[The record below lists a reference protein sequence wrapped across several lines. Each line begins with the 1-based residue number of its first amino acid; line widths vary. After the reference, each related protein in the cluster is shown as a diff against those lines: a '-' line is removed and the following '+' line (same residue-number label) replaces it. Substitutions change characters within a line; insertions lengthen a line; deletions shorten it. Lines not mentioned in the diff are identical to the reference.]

1 MPVELFGF
9 TIGKTNTANT
19 SLQSFAKPEYDDGA
33 LPVSSGGVYGT
44 YVDTDAS
51 IKTEFELV
59 NRYREMALQAEVEA
73 AIDDVVNEAIVTS
86 HEVPPIRINIDNV
99 NISDGIKEK
108 IETEFKEITRLLDF
122 NKKGVEIFKR
132 WYVDGRCYYHI
143 VIDEKQPKRGIQ
155 ELRVLDPRKIKKV
168 RESKKK
174 EGSTQSVPYPS
185 QASVANEFFV
195 YNERGLYKGQG
206 QASYATTFGQAA
218 SGIRIAPD
226 AILYTHSGLLNTA
239 RTMVL
244 SYLHKAI
251 KPLNQLRMLEDA
263 MVIYRISRAPERRI
277 FYIDVGNLPKL
288 KAEQYLRDLMS
299 KYRNKLVYDAN
310 TGEIRDDRKHM
321 SMMEDYWLPRREGGR
336 GTEISTLPG
345 GQNLGDIED
354 ILYFQKKLYKSLSVP
369 ISRLESEANYT
380 IGRATEISRDEVKF
394 TRFVN
399 KLQTQFSNLFQDCLE
414 RQLTLKGILSKEDWN
429 KIKTN
434 VYYTFEND
442 SHFAEVKHAELM
454 QDRMNL
460 LRDLSDYAGKY
471 YSHEY
476 IRKFILRQTDDQIR
490 EIDDAIGAEL
500 EDPRYNRDE
509 EGAQAGGMPMY
520 NETEPDLEKPIILE
534 DIDRKIEE
542 KFEVAKKDNELKET
556 VTDVFNS
563 ILDDDDDELKDT
575 LNEVF
580 NSVRK

>member
-9 TIGKTNTANT
+9 TIGRTNQPKK
-19 SLQSFAKPEYDDGA
+19 SLQSFAKPEYEDGA

-44 YVDTDAS
+44 YVDTDAT

-59 NRYREMALQAEVEA
+59 NRYRDMALQAECEA
-73 AIDDVVNEAIVTS
+73 AIDDIVNEAIVTS
-86 HEVPPIRINIDNV
+86 HEVPPARINIDNV
-99 NISDGIKEK
+99 NISDNIKEK
-108 IETEFKEITRLLDF
+108 IRTEFSEIIRLLDF
-122 NKKGVEIFKR
+122 NKKGVDIFKR
-132 WYVDGRCYYHI
+132 WYIDGRCYYHV

-174 EGSTQSVPYPS
+174 EGNTATIPYPS
-185 QASVANEFFV
+185 QQSETREFFV
-195 YNERGLYKGQG
+195 YNEKGLYRGQG
-206 QASYATTFGQAA
+206 GASYQTSFGQAA
-218 SGIRIAPD
+218 AGIRIAPD
-226 AILYTHSGLLNTA
+226 AIIYNHSGLLNSS
-239 RTMVL
+239 RSMIL

-263 MVIYRISRAPERRI
+263 MVIYRIARAPERRI

-288 KAEQYLRDLMS
+288 KAEQYLRDLMT
-299 KYRNKLVYDAN
+299 KYRNKLVYDSN

-321 SMMEDYWLPRREGGR
+321 SMLEDYWLPRREGGR
-336 GTEISTLPG
+336 GTEITTLPG

-399 KLQTQFSNLFQDCLE
+399 KLQTQFSGLFNDCLE
-414 RQLTLKGILSKEDWN
+414 RQLTLKGILSLEDW
-429 KIKTN
+429 KMIKTDIFY
-434 VYYTFEND
+434 VYEND
-442 SHFAEVKHAELM
+442 SHFAEMKNAELM

-471 YSHEY
+471 YSHDF
-476 IRKFILRQTDDQIR
+476 IRKHILRQTDDQIR
-490 EIDDAIGAEL
+490 EIDDAISSEL

-509 EGAQAGGMPMY
+509 EGASGGAPMY
-520 NETEPDLEKPIILE
+520 NEVQPNDNKKMILE
-534 DIDRKIEE
+534 DIDKKLEV
-542 KFEVAKKDNELKET
+542 KFENAKKEKELKDT
-556 VTDVFNS
+556 VSDVFNS
-563 ILDDDDDELKDT
+563 ILEDDEEDLKDT